1 MIWSKS
7 LKFPSFHFLY
17 LQKGPGA
24 TCLTMAQRSE
34 PPEGCEAPAP
44 WSLVATPTWAPCP
57 CLQVGFQAARLPLKC
72 WHSSLTTW
80 LSLPRLFQPL
90 RRIPPHLCPAC
101 QGTRRPSHGQS
112 SLRVLRLMSSL
123 QGLTCSPECHPGSAQ
138 ARIWESPLGP
148 LSPCM
153 PPASG
158 SFELCLHRL
167 LSASLEA
174 SLA

>member
-17 LQKGPGA
+17 LQKEPGE

-34 PPEGCEAPAP
+34 PPEGCAAPAP

-57 CLQVGFQAARLPLKC
+57 CLPVGFQSAHLPLKC
-72 WHSSLTTW
+72 WHSSLPTW

-101 QGTRRPSHGQS
+101 WGTRRRSHGQS

-123 QGLTCSPECHPGSAQ
+123 RGLACSLERHPGSAQ
-138 ARIWESPLGP
+138 ANLGVTLGSPLAP
-148 LSPCM
+148 Y
-153 PPASG
+153 ASG
-158 SFELCLHRL
+158 LWVL
-167 LSASLEA
+167 
-174 SLA
+174 